1 MTCILSPDGV
11 RIGYQRSGTGLP
23 LVLVHGVGG
32 TAARW
37 APVLPALT
45 QHFRVFALDRRG
57 RGASGDAPSYA
68 IEREVEDIVALVDSI
83 GEPVNLLGHSFGAI
97 CALEATLCTSNLR
110 KVVLYEPPVPLAS
123 VTIYPDGLIERLE
136 ALLAAGDREG
146 VLTMFLRE
154 VVRMPDDAY
163 QLFRSSPAW
172 PGRVAA
178 VHTLPR
184 EVRAHQAYLF
194 DAARF
199 CASARP
205 TLLLLGG
212 DSPSF
217 FRASIE
223 VIAAAL
229 PASRTVVLPGQ
240 QHTAMDTAPDLFARE
255 VIAFLSE
262 PESYDD

>member
-1 MTCILSPDGV
+1 MMSILSPDGV
-11 RIGYQRSGTGLP
+11 RIGYQQSGIGTP

-32 TAARW
+32 TSARW
-37 APVLPALT
+37 APVLPALA
-45 QHFRVFALDRRG
+45 QHFRVYALDRRG
-57 RGASGDAPSYA
+57 RGISGDAPSYG

-83 GEPVNLLGHSFGAI
+83 GEPVDLLGHSFGAI
-97 CALEATLCTSNLR
+97 CALEATLRTSNLR
-110 KVVLYEPPVPLAS
+110 KVVLYEPPVPIAG
-123 VTIYPDGLIERLE
+123 VTIYPEGLIDQLE
-136 ALLAAGDREG
+136 ALLAEGDREG
-146 VLTMFLRE
+146 VLTTFVRE

-194 DAARF
+194 DATRF
-199 CASARP
+199 RAMATP

-212 DSPSF
+212 DSPTF

-223 VIAAAL
+223 VIAVAL
-229 PASRTVVLPGQ
+229 PRSRTVVLPGQ
-240 QHTAMDTAPDLFARE
+240 QHTAMDTAPDVFARE
-255 VIAFLSE
+255 VIAFLGE
-262 PESYDD
+262 PESDDD

>member
-1 MTCILSPDGV
+1 MTRVLSPDGV
-11 RIGYQRSGTGLP
+11 HIGYQQSGAGTP

-37 APVLPALT
+37 APVLPALA
-45 QHFRVFALDRRG
+45 QHFRVYALDRRG
-57 RGASGDAPSYA
+57 RGASGDAPAYGL
-68 IEREVEDIVALVDSI
+68 EREVEDIVALVDSI
-83 GEPVNLLGHSFGAI
+83 GEPVNVLGHSFGAV
-97 CALEATLCTSNLR
+97 CTLEAMLHTSNLH
-110 KVVLYEPPVPLAS
+110 KVVLYEPPVLVAG
-123 VTIYPDGLIERLE
+123 VTMYPEGLIDQLE

-146 VLTMFLRE
+146 MLTTFLRE

-172 PGRVAA
+172 PARIAA
-178 VHTLPR
+178 AHTLPR

-199 CASARP
+199 RVFARP
-205 TLLLLGG
+205 TLLLQGG

-217 FRASIE
+217 FRASIN

-229 PASRTVVLPGQ
+229 PTSRTVVLPGQ
-240 QHTAMDTAPDLFARE
+240 QHAAMDTAPDLFTRE
-255 VIAFLSE
+255 VIGFLNE
-262 PESYDD
+262 VQSYDD